1 MRRTDLLAGG
11 RDEPDFDRVARRFLD
26 RLPWP
31 AELRPVGRPR
41 GRDESRAA
49 ESFARRF
56 MTLLPRDAWIVAL
69 DERGELWNSRAF
81 ARRLEG
87 WFGRRGGICFVIGD
101 AQGLPPAVCE
111 RADAMWSLS
120 PLTFPHALVRVLV
133 AEQLY
138 RAASILAGHPYHRA
152 G

>member
-1 MRRTDLLAGG
+1 MRRTDLVAGG
-11 RDEPDFDRVARRFLD
+11 RDEPDLDRVARRFLA

-31 AELRPVGRPR
+31 ARMHLVARPR
-41 GRDESRAA
+41 GRDGKAAA

-56 MTLLPRDAWIVAL
+56 GALLPKDAWIVAL
-69 DERGELWNSRAF
+69 DERGEPWTSKAF
-81 ARRLEG
+81 ARQLES

-101 AQGLPPAVCE
+101 AQGLPSPVRA
-111 RADAMWSLS
+111 RADAVWALS

-133 AEQLY
+133 AEQIY

-152 G
+152 D

>member
-1 MRRTDLLAGG
+1 MRRTDLVAGG
-11 RDEPDFDRVARRFLD
+11 REEPDFDRVARRFLA

-31 AELRPVGRPR
+31 AQMRLVARPR
-41 GRDESRAA
+41 GRNGVAAA
-49 ESFARRF
+49 EGFTRRF
-56 MTLLPRDAWIVAL
+56 GTLLPKDAWIVAL
-69 DERGELWNSRAF
+69 DERGELWTSEAF

-101 AQGLPPAVCE
+101 AQGLPAAVRK
-111 RADAMWSLS
+111 RADAHWSLS

-133 AEQLY
+133 AEQIY

>member
-11 RDEPDFDRVARRFLD
+11 REEPDLDRAARRFLA

-31 AELRPVGRPR
+31 AQMRLVARPR
-41 GRDESRAA
+41 GRDGAAA
-49 ESFARRF
+49 EGFARRF
-56 MTLLPRDAWIVAL
+56 GALLPSDAWIVAL
-69 DERGELWNSRAF
+69 DERGERWTSEAF
-81 ARRLEG
+81 AHRLAG

-101 AQGLPPAVCE
+101 AQGLPAPVRE
-111 RADAMWSLS
+111 RADTVWSLS

-133 AEQLY
+133 AEQIY

>member
-1 MRRTDLLAGG
+1 MRRTDLVAGG
-11 RDEPDFDRVARRFLD
+11 REEPDLDRVARRFLA

-31 AELRPVGRPR
+31 GRMRLVARPR
-41 GRDESRAA
+41 GGDGPAAA
-49 ESFARRF
+49 ESFARRLGA
-56 MTLLPRDAWIVAL
+56 LLPRDAWIVAL
-69 DERGELWNSRAF
+69 DERGEQWNSEAF
-81 ARRLEG
+81 AHQLEK

-101 AQGLPPAVCE
+101 AQGLPAPV
-111 RADAMWSLS
+111 RAQADVVWSLS

-133 AEQLY
+133 AEQIY

>member
-11 RDEPDFDRVARRFLD
+11 REEPDLDRLARRFLA

-31 AELRPVGRPR
+31 AQMRLVARPR
-41 GRDESRAA
+41 GRGAPSAD
-49 ESFARRF
+49 SFARRLG
-56 MTLLPRDAWIVAL
+56 TLLPGDAWIVAL
-69 DERGELWNSRAF
+69 DERGELWTSEAF
-81 ARRLEG
+81 ARRLAG

-101 AQGLPPAVCE
+101 AQGLPAAVRE
-111 RADAMWSLS
+111 RADAVWSLS
-120 PLTFPHALVRVLV
+120 PLTFPHALARVLV